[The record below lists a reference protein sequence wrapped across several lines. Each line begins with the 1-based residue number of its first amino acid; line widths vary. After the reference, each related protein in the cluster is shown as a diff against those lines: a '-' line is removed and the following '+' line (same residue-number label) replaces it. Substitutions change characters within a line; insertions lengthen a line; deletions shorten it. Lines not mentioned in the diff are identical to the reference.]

1 MNEVDQSQESPSWQ
15 YGSNPQ
21 AIRIENEGTQVPAF
35 LNKTYEIVDNPAN
48 NHIIAWSDSGV
59 TFIVYDTG
67 AFCSHILPAHF
78 KHNNLASFVR
88 QLNIYGFQKVGSKN
102 LWEFRHDKF
111 RRDERH
117 QLPFIKRKSP
127 TRKSWMTEN
136 SNDEQRSEVI
146 LTELIQLK
154 QRQELLEMN
163 LVQVMNTN
171 DTLWNDLI
179 ACKQQQREIQDNLQK
194 VLYFLMSV
202 HQADDQKNSQLSG
215 VLDMTHGQNM
225 SGSLSSLGSGSNSGL
240 NDSLSHHHL
249 SSHHLGSQP

>member
-88 QLNIYGFQKVGSKN
+88 QLNIYGFQKVGNKHM
-102 LWEFRHDKF
+102 WEFRHEKF
-111 RRDERH
+111 RKNCRH
-117 QLPFIKRKSP
+117 ELCEIKRKIP
-127 TRKSWMTEN
+127 TRKEEWS
-136 SNDEQRSEVI
+136 SNDESSSHRSEAI
-146 LTELIQLK
+146 LTELLQLK

-163 LVQVMNTN
+163 LIQVMNTN
-171 DTLWNDLI
+171 DSLWNDLV

-194 VLYFLMSV
+194 VLYFLMTVYSG
-202 HQADDQKNSQLSG
+202 QDGEKPENMGLGIDQDN
-215 VLDMTHGQNM
+215 TI
-225 SGSLSSLGSGSNSGL
+225 
-240 NDSLSHHHL
+240 
-249 SSHHLGSQP
+249 QPTMPS